1 MIIKYFILF
10 LLIQNAYAINLVLDI
25 GHTPKQSGATSSNCQ
40 QEYTYNKELVL
51 YILEKLKDKYNIEIS
66 LSSKKDDEELT
77 FKDRY
82 DSSVNKDLFIS
93 IHHDSVQKQF
103 INYINK
109 CPTTNYA
116 EGFSIFVSK
125 KNIRY
130 EKSLE
135 YAKIFAEELISRGLV
150 PTLHH
155 AEKIKGENRELIDK
169 KLGIYLFDD
178 LKVLKNAN
186 SPAFL
191 FEAGVIVN
199 PNEKKKVRT
208 KVFKDS
214 ITEAIMKLLN

>member
-51 YILEKLKDKYNIEIS
+51 YILEKLKDKHNIEIS

-103 INYINK
+103 INYSNK

-125 KNIRY
+125 KNIEY

-155 AEKIKGENRELIDK
+155 AEKIKGENRELIDR
-169 KLGIYLFDD
+169 KLGIYLYDD
-178 LKVLKNAN
+178 LKVLKNTK

-199 PNEKKKVRT
+199 PNEEKKVKT
-208 KVFKDS
+208 KEFKDNML
-214 ITEAIMKLLN
+214 EAIMKLFN

>member
-1 MIIKYFILF
+1 MFFKYIL
-10 LLIQNAYAINLVLDI
+10 LALVIQNLYSANIVLDI
-25 GHTPKQSGATSSNCQ
+25 GHTPKQAGATSSKCEK
-40 QEYTYNKELVL
+40 EYRYNKELAL
-51 YILEKLKDKYNIEIS
+51 YIIKQLKNKKKIDIS
-66 LSSKKDDEELT
+66 LSSKKVDEEIT

-82 DSSVNKDLFIS
+82 DSSLNKDLFIS

-155 AEKIKGENRELIDK
+155 AEKIKGENRELLDK

-178 LKVLKNAN
+178 LKVLKNVN

-199 PNEKKKVRT
+199 PNEEKKVKT
-208 KVFKDS
+208 KVFKDN
-214 ITEAIMKLLN
+214 ITEAVMRLLN

>member
-1 MIIKYFILF
+1 MFFKYIL
-10 LLIQNAYAINLVLDI
+10 LALVIQNLYSVNIVLDI
-25 GHTPKQSGATSSNCQ
+25 GHTPKQPGATSSNCEK
-40 QEYTYNKELVL
+40 EYKYNKELAL
-51 YILEKLKDKYNIEIS
+51 YIFEQLKNNNNIEIS
-66 LSSKKDDEELT
+66 LSSKYEDQELT

-82 DSSVNKDLFIS
+82 DSSINKDLFIS
-93 IHHDSVQKQF
+93 VHHDSVQKQF

-125 KNIRY
+125 KNIQY

-135 YAKIFAEELISRGLV
+135 YAKIFAEELISKGLV

-155 AEKIKGENRELIDK
+155 SEKIKGENRELLDK

-191 FEAGVIVN
+191 FEAGVVVN
-199 PNEKKKVRT
+199 PNEEKKVKT
-208 KVFKDS
+208 KDFKDN
-214 ITEAIMKLLN
+214 ITEAFMKLLN

>member
-51 YILEKLKDKYNIEIS
+51 YILEKLKDKHNIEIS

-77 FKDRY
+77 FEDRY
-82 DSSVNKDLFIS
+82 NSSVDKDLFIS

-103 INYINK
+103 IKYING

-125 KNIRY
+125 KNIEY

-155 AEKIKGENRELIDK
+155 AEKIKGENRELIDR

-199 PNEKKKVRT
+199 PNEEKKVKT
-208 KVFKDS
+208 KVFKDN
-214 ITEAIMKLLN
+214 ITEAVMRLLN

>member
-1 MIIKYFILF
+1 MTKRKLMSENLKEEIAENEVYFIF
-10 LLIQNAYAINLVLDI
+10 NN
-25 GHTPKQSGATSSNCQ
+25 KQSLIDRFIVNLG
-40 QEYTYNKELVL
+40 VL
-51 YILEKLKDKYNIEIS
+51 PV
-66 LSSKKDDEELT
+66 DERARTVLIN
-77 FKDRY
+77 FRGDNPR
-82 DSSVNKDLFIS
+82 IC
-93 IHHDSVQKQF
+93 HDVTLAVANTF
-103 INYINK
+103 INYSNK

-125 KNIRY
+125 KNIEY

-155 AEKIKGENRELIDK
+155 AEKIKGENRELIDR

-199 PNEKKKVRT
+199 PNEEKKVKT
-208 KVFKDS
+208 KVFKDN
-214 ITEAIMKLLN
+214 ITEAVMKLLN

>member
-40 QEYTYNKELVL
+40 KEYTYNKELVL
-51 YILEKLKDKYNIEIS
+51 YILEKLKDKHNIEIS

-82 DSSVNKDLFIS
+82 NSSIDKDLFIS

-103 INYINK
+103 IKYING

-125 KNIRY
+125 KNIEY

-155 AEKIKGENRELIDK
+155 AEKIKGENRELIDR

-199 PNEKKKVRT
+199 PNEEKKVKT
-208 KVFKDS
+208 KVFKDN
-214 ITEAIMKLLN
+214 ITEAVMKLLN